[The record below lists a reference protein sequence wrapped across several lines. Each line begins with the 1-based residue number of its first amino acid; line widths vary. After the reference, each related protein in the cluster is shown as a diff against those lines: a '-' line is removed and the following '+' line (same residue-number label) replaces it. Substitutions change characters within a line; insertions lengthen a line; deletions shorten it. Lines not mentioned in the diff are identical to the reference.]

1 MGSDHAKTN
10 TTSIFLV
17 CRFISGPP
25 NPTTLPLATL
35 QAVGLCTRG
44 PAVLHPVNPHIRW
57 VFCVPKQ
64 AHQQALMVLNRSP
77 SMGSGRRVRCSQ
89 VMMFEMKWR
98 CFPATC
104 HLSGFLLLLLWVS
117 FAPERCRRVP
127 WLSNFDQLR
136 PEKLLRCWGLANRAL
151 HVVCAHIY
159 PERVSS
165 PSPRTRTPDI
175 SIPMTC
181 RWPRRYVYRASA
193 LSQSSRFASSSGA
206 GSSAIS
212 NGLGGQLQHREP
224 TGRSEIPRCQGS
236 THREH

>member
-1 MGSDHAKTN
+1 MPFYIWSAKSNEPPASHFASHGSLYTGSCRLA
-10 TTSIFLV
+10 SCEPPYQVGFL
-17 CRFISGPP
+17 C
-25 NPTTLPLATL
+25 
-35 QAVGLCTRG
+35 
-44 PAVLHPVNPHIRW
+44 
-57 VFCVPKQ
+57 PKQ
-64 AHQQALMVLNRSP
+64 ARQQALMVLNRSL
-77 SMGSGRRVRCSQ
+77 STGSGRRVRCSQ
-89 VMMFEMKWR
+89 VTMFEMAL
-98 CFPATC
+98 FPRNMPSFRLFTVAP
-104 HLSGFLLLLLWVS
+104 LGVS

-127 WLSNFDQLR
+127 RLSNFDQLR
-136 PEKLLRCWGLANRAL
+136 PEKLLRCWGLANRAS

-193 LSQSSRFASSSGA
+193 LSQSSHFASSSGA

>member
-1 MGSDHAKTN
+1 M
-10 TTSIFLV
+10 
-17 CRFISGPP
+17 
-25 NPTTLPLATL
+25 
-35 QAVGLCTRG
+35 
-44 PAVLHPVNPHIRW
+44 NPHIRW
-57 VFCVPKQ
+57 VSCVPKQ
-64 AHQQALMVLNRSP
+64 ARQQALMVLNRSL
-77 SMGSGRRVRCSQ
+77 STGSGRRVRCSQ
-89 VMMFEMKWR
+89 VTMFEMAL
-98 CFPATC
+98 FPRNMPSFRLFTVAP
-104 HLSGFLLLLLWVS
+104 LGVS

-127 WLSNFDQLR
+127 RLSNFDQLR
-136 PEKLLRCWGLANRAL
+136 PEKLLRCWGLANRAS